1 MSNTKITKVI
11 FRMNALP
18 NNLRFL
24 YFGVTGFFF
33 KSVTGLLLMFAQ
45 QSIVR
50 QIVLLQQLCKSDLIM
65 HWHPAI
71 RGKPMKQQK
80 HTYLHS
86 FQPLGNGALHVLEWH
101 HVHLR
106 SFGSRLVKL
115 NTLCLKHSMEIVYG
129 CSSSLMQHPVATTC
143 MQNFSIK
150 LFQANSS
157 VNQGFQN

>member
-1 MSNTKITKVI
+1 
-11 FRMNALP
+11 
-18 NNLRFL
+18 
-24 YFGVTGFFF
+24 
-33 KSVTGLLLMFAQ
+33 MFAQ

-50 QIVLLQQLCKSDLIM
+50 HIVLLQQLCKSDLIM

-106 SFGSRLVKL
+106 SFGSRLVKP

-143 MQNFSIK
+143 MQNLSIK
-150 LFQANSS
+150 LFQAKSS
-157 VNQGFQN
+157 VNQGFHVSLHVSLHVITPQKYEGPGECCQHSHLCNSACVTTPGHMY